1 MKEYFIQEETLK
13 EIANAIRE
21 KALIN
26 EDLTP
31 AEMAEIIS
39 TKTYSDEDLRLWAY
53 LSQSIIH
60 MQRATNPIYFD
71 KTLSIDYTPID
82 FYLQDFQYI
91 NNSDGTYTIIDWD
104 GTKDGLLS
112 TELILPNQS
121 NIIL

>member
-31 AEMAEIIS
+31 VEMAEIIR
-39 TKTYSDEDLRLWAY
+39 TKTYSDKDLRLWAY
-53 LSQSIIH
+53 LSQSVVH
-60 MQRATNPIYFD
+60 MQRATNPVYFD
-71 KTLSIDYTPID
+71 KTLSIDYTPMA

-104 GTKDGLLS
+104 GTKDGLPS
-112 TELILPNQS
+112 TELILPDQS

>member
-31 AEMAEIIS
+31 VEMAEIIR
-39 TKTYSDEDLRLWAY
+39 TKTYSDKDLRLWAY
-53 LSQSIIH
+53 LSQSVVH
-60 MQRATNPIYFD
+60 MQRATNPVYFD
-71 KTLSIDYTPID
+71 KTLSIDYTPMA

-104 GTKDGLLS
+104 GTKDGLPS